1 METTPNEFRKDLGQ
15 IKDNVRQGANSI
27 RQNVEEQIEASGWQ
41 DRYEDLRKR
50 AGEAVE
56 ASEDFVKEHPYYTL
70 LGAVAVGFL
79 AGMILRRK

>member
-1 METTPNEFRKDLGQ
+1 METTSNEFKKELGN

-27 RQNVEEQIEASGWQ
+27 RQNVEQQIENSNWQ
-41 DRYEDLRKR
+41 ERYEDLRKR

-70 LGAVAVGFL
+70 LGAAAVGFL

>member
-1 METTPNEFRKDLGQ
+1 METTSNEFKKELGN

-27 RQNVEEQIEASGWQ
+27 RQNVEQQIENSNWQ
-41 DRYEDLRKR
+41 ERYEELRKR

-70 LGAVAVGFL
+70 LGAAAVGFL

>member
-27 RQNVEEQIEASGWQ
+27 RQNVEQQVEESNWQ
-41 DRYEDLRKR
+41 ERYEDLRKR

-56 ASEDFVKEHPYYTL
+56 ASEDFVKEHPYYTM
-70 LGAVAVGFL
+70 LGAAAVGFL

>member
-1 METTPNEFRKDLGQ
+1 METTSNEFKKELGN
-15 IKDNVRQGANSI
+15 IKENVRQGANSI
-27 RQNVEEQIEASGWQ
+27 RHNVEQQIEDSNWQ
-41 DRYEDLRKR
+41 ERYEDLRKR

-70 LGAVAVGFL
+70 LGAAAIGFV